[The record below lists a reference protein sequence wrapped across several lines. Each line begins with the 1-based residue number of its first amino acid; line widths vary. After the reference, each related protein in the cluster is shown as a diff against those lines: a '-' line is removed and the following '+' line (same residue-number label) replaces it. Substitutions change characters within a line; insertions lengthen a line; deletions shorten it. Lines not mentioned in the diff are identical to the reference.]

1 MCDKEREKE
10 KGDNTGDTEEIIN
23 NDYGSERKG

>member
-1 MCDKEREKE
+1 MYMCDKEREKE

-23 NDYGSERKG
+23 NDYGS